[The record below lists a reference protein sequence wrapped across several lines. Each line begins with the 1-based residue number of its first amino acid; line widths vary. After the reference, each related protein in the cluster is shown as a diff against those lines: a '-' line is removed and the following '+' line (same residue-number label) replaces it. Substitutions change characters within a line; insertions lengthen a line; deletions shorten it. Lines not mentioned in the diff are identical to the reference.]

1 MNKTTYY
8 LTCLFFL
15 CSGFSNIAKSAVD
28 HHLIK
33 RTHDDGI
40 SFPYTAPKNQIN
52 YLKKVDPQYLPY
64 MQAQSEM
71 INAWQDDRFGVFIH
85 WDHSSQVPVS
95 MSWGRKGARPHH
107 SSDGKVTKG
116 VPELEYNDL
125 AKTFNPKNFNARKWM
140 DIIESAGAKYVVF
153 TAKHHAGFSMW
164 DTKVS
169 DFNIMNT
176 PYGKDVTKELV
187 AEAHK
192 RGIKFHFYYSQ
203 PDWYEKLYRDAK
215 NKDEFNRN
223 FLFPQI
229 RELLTQY
236 GKIDGMWF
244 DGLGKGIDTWYG
256 PELITMMRKL
266 QPHLIVNHRWGNPS
280 WRFGDY
286 DGPERK
292 IGRFQI
298 NRPWETCTIIGGGWG
313 WMGDKPPMAFNDTID
328 LISITA
334 SRGGNLL
341 LNTGPTALGEI
352 NPTHAQRFF
361 EMGQWLKVNGESI
374 YGTRGGP
381 YIDGPWG
388 GSTRKGNI
396 IYLHLYG
403 DVGSELSL
411 PDLPIKVTS
420 ATLLAGGKV
429 EVSQV
434 NKKLTLT
441 LAKQV
446 TTGTVVKLEVSA
458 DVSHLPVIATIKNS
472 VSLTASAKSS
482 SDKSPKFSASAMVSG
497 SATNFSEGI
506 NIRDSWSPNHID
518 KKPWIELN
526 LHGKQAIDYLSI
538 GSQSYGKL
546 ITEGLGFI
554 VMLKIDGQWQQV
566 YQTEQLKI
574 TNGIAF
580 EKTYQATDIRI
591 EFNSGKQ
598 LNVNEI
604 IAYSAL

>member
-1 MNKTTYY
+1 MKITTYY
-8 LTCLFFL
+8 LTCLL
-15 CSGFSNIAKSAVD
+15 LVCSGFSLIANAAAD

-40 SFPYTAPKNQIN
+40 SFPYVAPKKHSN
-52 YLKKVDPQYLPY
+52 YLKKIDRQYLPY
-64 MQAQSEM
+64 MQAQPEM
-71 INAWQDDRFGVFIH
+71 ISAWQDDRFGVFIH

-107 SSDGKVTKG
+107 STDGKVTKG
-116 VPELEYNDL
+116 VPEQEYNDL
-125 AKTFNPKNFNARKWM
+125 AKTFNPKNFDASNWM

-153 TAKHHAGFSMW
+153 TAKHHAGFAMW
-164 DTKVS
+164 DSKVS
-169 DFNIMNT
+169 DFDIMST

-187 AEAHK
+187 AEAQK

-203 PDWYEKLYRDAK
+203 PDWYEEMYRDAK
-215 NKDEFNRN
+215 NKDKFNRE

-236 GKIDGMWF
+236 GKIDGIWF

-266 QPHLIVNHRWGNPS
+266 QPHLVVNHRWGNPS

-313 WMGDKPPMAFNDTID
+313 WMGDQPPMSYNDSID
-328 LISITA
+328 LLSITA

-341 LNTGPTALGEI
+341 LNTGPTGLGEI
-352 NPTHAQRFF
+352 NPTHVQRLK
-361 EMGQWLKVNGESI
+361 EMGQWLSINGESI

-388 GSTRKGNI
+388 GSTRKDNT

-403 DVGSELSL
+403 DIGKELSL
-411 PDLPIKVTS
+411 PNIPIKVNS
-420 ATLLAGGKV
+420 AFTLNGNKV
-429 EVSQV
+429 EIRQEYNRLNLS
-434 NKKLTLT
+434 
-441 LAKQV
+441 LAENAS
-446 TTGTVVKLEVSA
+446 TETVVKLEVNA
-458 DVSHLPVIATIKNS
+458 DTTYLPVIATINEA
-472 VSLTASAKSS
+472 VTLAATATSS
-482 SDKSPKFSASAMVSG
+482 SDKSSKFTAAKMISG

-506 NIRDSWSPNHID
+506 NVRDSWSPEPTDN
-518 KKPWIELN
+518 KPWIQLDLPTE
-526 LHGKQAIDYLSI
+526 QDVDYINI

-546 ITEGLGFI
+546 ITENLGF
-554 VMLKIDGQWQQV
+554 VVKLKVAGQWQQV
-566 YQTEQLKI
+566 YQSKQLKV
-574 TNGIAF
+574 TNGIVF
-580 EKTYQATDIRI
+580 DKTYQASAIRV
-591 EFNSGKQ
+591 EFSSAKQ
-598 LNVNEI
+598 LNINEI